1 MQLLRVGLGVLGIL
15 FTLWLFSIIAP
26 AIMEPMHAQAD
37 DTEAVHE
44 QGYSDDIDNILELVV
59 KDAPTM
65 LAGGFIVLLIVF
77 SVWRERFDSRRR
89 I

>member
-1 MQLLRVGLGVLGIL
+1 MGLLRVGMAVLGVML
-15 FTLWLFSIIAP
+15 TLWIYSIFAP

-37 DTEAVHE
+37 DTDAVHE
-44 QGYSDDIDNILELVV
+44 EGYGDDIDSILELVV

-65 LAGGFIVLLIVF
+65 LAGGFIVLLIAY
-77 SVWRERFDSRRR
+77 SVWRERFETRRR